1 MELYTED
8 CSLSMLLDIA
18 ASIARP
24 LMSKNNN
31 QFFCHLPDEPIMMHV
46 DQTRF
51 NQIML
56 NLLSNAA
63 KFTKKGA
70 ITILSEISTIKG
82 KTYINIHV
90 EDTGIGLSQEQLL
103 RLFRDYSQAD
113 TSISSRFGG
122 TGLGLALSKRL
133 ACMMGGDIF
142 VNSTPGSGSCFTLQL
157 PLAMAND
164 DVLPQVGNA

>member
-1 MELYTED
+1 
-8 CSLSMLLDIA
+8 
-18 ASIARP
+18 
-24 LMSKNNN
+24 
-31 QFFCHLPDEPIMMHV
+31 MMHV

-51 NQIML
+51 HQIML
-56 NLLSNAA
+56 NLLSTAA
-63 KFTKKGA
+63 KFTRNGA
-70 ITILSEISTIKG
+70 ITTLSEITTVKG

-133 ACMMGGDIF
+133 ARMMGGDIF
-142 VNSTPGSGSCFTLQL
+142 VKSTPGSGSCFTLQL
-157 PLAMAND
+157 PLVVAD
-164 DVLPQVGNA
+164 DDALPHVGNA